1 VSRINSRR
9 VLFGGIAA
17 GVVMNIMDAVTN
29 GVLMLSELQ
38 ANAARLG
45 LTLTGAESWPSMAA
59 LAAVDVVFGV
69 VLVWLYAALRPTLG
83 RGVKTALVAALAMY
97 LSTMGIL
104 VGFALMGVV
113 TAGIFIKMAIA
124 GALTLAVGGMVGARL
139 YRD

>member
-1 VSRINSRR
+1 

-29 GVLMLSELQ
+29 GVLMFGELQ

-45 LTLTGAESWPSMAA
+45 LTLTGAESLPSMAA

-83 RGVKTALVAALAMY
+83 PGVKTALVAALAMY
-97 LSTMGIL
+97 LSTMGII

-113 TAGIFIKMAIA
+113 TGEIFIKMAIA
-124 GALTLAVGGMVGARL
+124 GALTLAAGAIVGARL